1 MADPVLL
8 LLGIILVII
17 IIYWYSKQNK
27 TQNGNMLVKQ
37 SSEIDTPYPKLSQM
51 KPEPEPLSADTSVY
65 DVVPISNNVPVANSN
80 SFPKFVSRK
89 NTSRNYND
97 IQIPKYSTKSAQR
110 PNNYRDIPN
119 PVYY

>member
-1 MADPVLL
+1 MAQPVLL

-27 TQNGNMLVKQ
+27 TGTMLVKQ
-37 SSEIDTPYPKLSQM
+37 SSEIDPPYPKLSQM

-65 DVVPISNNVPVANSN
+65 DVIPVANNVPQNN

-89 NTSRNYND
+89 NTSRSYND
-97 IQIPKYSTKSAQR
+97 IPIPKYSTKSVQKT
-110 PNNYRDIPN
+110 NNYRDIPN